1 MGNNT
6 QILID
11 QFNKKASKLV
21 NFNGIN
27 KIKNEF
33 VKKINDG
40 QGELNRY
47 WVHLNI
53 AHILFKRNLLS
64 EVESNGIDIITNTG
78 IKIELTGVA
87 DEEEVIRRILKKNI
101 EKHINQFLRFDI
113 ILNTLNSQKISKQFR
128 QDLKY
133 IFSKNNF
140 PQEYK
145 NNEYDLIINKCNKG
159 DGIYFPININKRGII
174 CMSSE
179 KEYVLNIHYSFN
191 PLDINKFIINKNLKK
206 ACSESQIL
214 IIDLSESTVIKNH
227 EDFINDINRNL
238 DLKIIPRNLTG
249 IIFIKFYE
257 LKAGI
262 TLSIKY
268 IVRENSKFK
277 DNILNVCKV
286 IADSINYNH

>member
-1 MGNNT
+1 MS
-6 QILID
+6 LS
-11 QFNKKASKLV
+11 KKSTM
-21 NFNGIN
+21 
-27 KIKNEF
+27 
-33 VKKINDG
+33 G

-128 QDLKY
+128 QDLKC

-159 DGIYFPININKRGII
+159 DEIYFPININKRGII

-214 IIDLSESTVIKNH
+214 IIDLSESIVIKNH
-227 EDFINDINRNL
+227 EDFINNINRNL

-286 IADSINYNH
+286 IADSINNNH

>member
-11 QFNKKASKLV
+11 QFNKKASELV
-21 NFNGIN
+21 NVNGIN

-128 QDLKY
+128 QDLKC

-159 DGIYFPININKRGII
+159 DEIYFPININKRGII

-214 IIDLSESTVIKNH
+214 IIDLSESIVIKNH
-227 EDFINDINRNL
+227 EDFINNINRNL

-286 IADSINYNH
+286 IADSINNNH